1 VFAVCGL
8 GALAARALLP
18 AASRLELFGLAF
30 PLGGGLLTFT
40 AFLASWAGVP
50 LTLASVGMLWAL
62 LLAAAAVARR
72 ARGLKETEEPHAPR
86 MEEAGGGGQNRRYG
100 REWPV
105 GGSLAVFV
113 LMSLLAAVIA
123 IGRAHSSYDAAAM
136 WIVKGYGIAQEGS
149 IFGAQVW
156 GAHGLAY
163 PLNLHLLVMLFRLA
177 SADRIPG
184 SQLIYLLFY
193 GSTAIVVLGYWIRR
207 QVAPVLCG
215 LGLLL
220 LGSVPVMLLHSTVGF
235 PNLPMAFYVVSGAI
249 YGMEGLSGGREGS
262 PRLGGTLLGMGSWT
276 IIEGFH
282 YSAVVLLLVVL
293 AAAWDSRLR
302 LRECVPLA
310 APYFLI
316 TGVWLV
322 FYNRYGASGS
332 QAIGAFN
339 TMLADIKVG
348 DYNLVELRLI
358 FGYVRRYLFEV
369 NTWGMLFSA
378 GGVILLLG
386 VVKLRDSLVPES
398 FTLLVLFAGTGA
410 LTCALFYLRSFV
422 TSDFLAWLIRG
433 FPRGFLS
440 SAIFFATAIV
450 LAAPSAA
457 VAEEAP
463 TPDVI
468 ERWVG
473 EGR

>member
-1 VFAVCGL
+1 MGSEPLSLGLDLGIVFAVCAL
-8 GALAARALLP
+8 GALAAWALLP

-50 LTLASVGMLWAL
+50 LNLASVGMLWLL
-62 LLAAAAVARR
+62 LLASAAVARR
-72 ARGLKETEEPHAPR
+72 SRGLGETEAHYAPR
-86 MEEAGGGGQNRRYG
+86 MAEAGGGGQNHRNG

-105 GGSLAVFV
+105 PGSLAIFV

-163 PLNLHLLVMLFRLA
+163 PLNIHLLVMVFRLA

-193 GSTAIVVLGYWIRR
+193 GSTALVVLGYWIRR

-235 PNLPMAFYVVSGAI
+235 PNLPMAFYVVSGSI
-249 YGMEGLSGGREGS
+249 YGMEGLAGGREGS

-276 IIEGFH
+276 IIEGFQ

-302 LRECVPLA
+302 LRECALLA

-322 FYNRYGASGS
+322 FYNRYGAGGS
-332 QAIGAFN
+332 QAIGTFN
-339 TMLADIKVG
+339 SMLADIKAG
-348 DYNLVELRLI
+348 DYNLVELRLV
-358 FGYVRRYLFEV
+358 FGYMRRYLFEV
-369 NTWGMLFSA
+369 NTWGVLFSFL
-378 GGVILLLG
+378 GVILLLG
-386 VVKLRDSLVPES
+386 ALKLRDTLVPEA
-398 FTLLVLFAGTGA
+398 FTLMVLFAGTGA

-433 FPRGFLS
+433 LPRRLLS
-440 SAIFFATAIV
+440 SALF
-450 LAAPSAA
+450 
-457 VAEEAP
+457 
-463 TPDVI
+463 
-468 ERWVG
+468 
-473 EGR
+473 